1 MHQHKHLPRRFLS
14 LCAGTGLAMSLAA
27 CNSETTMTRSFGQ
40 GTNTADEQ
48 RITSRPPLSLPPEYT
63 LRPERPGVVRPVAGP
78 SGQPAPGVPGRN
90 SAGQSA
96 LLDAAGPA
104 AAPDI
109 RTKVN
114 EDAQMETAVQGFTDQ
129 LMTFQRPPDQPPIIQ
144 RGSSSGGFLGR
155 LF

>member
-1 MHQHKHLPRRFLS
+1 M
-14 LCAGTGLAMSLAA
+14 LAMGACSNADSSLG
-27 CNSETTMTRSFGQ
+27 RSFGQ
-40 GTNTADEQ
+40 GSGGDEV
-48 RITSRPPLSLPPEYT
+48 RVTSRPPLSLPPEFT
-63 LRPERPGVVRPVAGP
+63 MRPDRPGVIRPVAAP
-78 SGQPAPGVPGRN
+78 QPTAPAARV
-90 SAGQSA
+90 SAGQEA

-114 EDAQMETAVQGFTDQ
+114 EDARLESPDQGFTDQ
-129 LMTFQRPPDQPPIIQ
+129 LMTWQRPAEQPPIIQ

>member
-1 MHQHKHLPRRFLS
+1 MHLPQYILRSRR
-14 LCAGTGLAMSLAA
+14 AA
-27 CNSETTMTRSFGQ
+27 CLGAGLTLFLAGCNSDTTMTRSFGQ
-40 GTNTADEQ
+40 DSATGSEQ

-78 SGQPAPGVPGRN
+78 ADQAAPGTPGRN

-114 EDAQMETAVQGFTDQ
+114 DDAQMETTVQGFTDQ